1 MEEMALSSSR
11 YFILHNAERDVVG
24 FALMQGFGD
33 PDLKVHLKR
42 IAVADAGK
50 GNGSLLLRELLNW
63 VFTETD
69 TNRVDL
75 DVFEDN
81 ERAKRAYEKTGF
93 KTEGL
98 LRDYHRRSDGKFAS
112 MWLMSILRRE
122 WQSQR

>member
-1 MEEMALSSSR
+1 MALASSR
-11 YFILHNAERDVVG
+11 YFLLDNAKGDVTG

-42 IAVADAGK
+42 IAVREAGK
-50 GNGSLLLRELLNW
+50 GHGALLLRELLDW
-63 VFTETD
+63 VFAETD

-81 ERAKRAYEKTGF
+81 KRAKRAYEKIGF
-93 KTEGL
+93 KVEGL

-112 MWLMSILRRE
+112 MWVMSILRRE
-122 WQSQR
+122 WQPQA